1 MKAFLTKIIRFF
13 KRLTRTVAA
22 LSQVW
27 KHGGVAQIAIAEVNR
42 GQVLAGR
49 RVLIT
54 GGSAGIGFAIAKKCL
69 SEGAK
74 VVITGR
80 DSQKLQSAVEQLGSS
95 AVHPLVWDVADID
108 AIKRKLS
115 EVEELLNGHPDVL
128 VNNAGILGGHR
139 QFVDLTEGA
148 WDQLMS
154 VNAKGLVFL
163 TQAMVRCW
171 LMEKMP
177 AKVINMSSMRGTLGV
192 QDGPYGMSKWALD
205 GLTHGL
211 GLKLARDGI
220 IVNGIAPGIIATD
233 SINIKGVNPAENA
246 YLSSCPMKRIG
257 LPEEIAELAV
267 FLMSD
272 AANYIVGQTI
282 VCDGGY
288 TLKV

>member
-1 MKAFLTKIIRFF
+1 MGRLRCAVKSALESWKRGGIRVV
-13 KRLTRTVAA
+13 K
-22 LSQVW
+22 
-27 KHGGVAQIAIAEVNR
+27 VAQVNY
-42 GQVLAGR
+42 GELLHER

-54 GGSAGIGFAIAKKCL
+54 GGSSGIGLAIAKKCL
-69 SEGAK
+69 SEGAV

-80 DSQKLQSAVEQLGSS
+80 DEGKLHAV
-95 AVHPLVWDVADID
+95 A
-108 AIKRKLS
+108 
-115 EVEELLNGHPDVL
+115 ELLNNSELHVLQWDISEVDLCQTKLADAMRLAGGHFDVL

-139 QFVDLTEGA
+139 EFLDLTEEA
-148 WDQLMS
+148 WDQITS
-154 VNAKGLVFL
+154 VNTKGLVFL
-163 TQAMVRCW
+163 TQQIVRQWIGAAC
-171 LMEKMP
+171 EGKI
-177 AKVINMSSMRGTLGV
+177 INMSSMRGTLGV
-192 QDGPYGMSKWALD
+192 KDGPYGMSKWGVD

-211 GLKLARDGI
+211 GRTLAPYGI

-233 SINIKGVNPAENA
+233 SINIKNVNVEQNA
-246 YLSSCPMKRIG
+246 YLNTAPIARFG